1 MARRTGK
8 EALHERVVAEKRDKL
23 REKALER
30 EARLAAADFD
40 DVSEED
46 RDWNLKNNLRDLG
59 IY

>member
-8 EALHERVVAEKRDKL
+8 EALHERIVEEKRNKL
-23 REKALER
+23 AQKAIER
-30 EARLAAADFD
+30 EARLAAAEFD